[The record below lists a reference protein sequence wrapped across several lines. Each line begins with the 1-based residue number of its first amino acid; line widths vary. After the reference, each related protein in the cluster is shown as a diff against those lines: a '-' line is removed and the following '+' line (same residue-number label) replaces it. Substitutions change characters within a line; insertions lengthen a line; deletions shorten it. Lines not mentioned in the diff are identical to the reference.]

1 MNIAEISSILGI
13 DPSMSSKEIKQSFRD
28 KSLNNADNLPHLNAI
43 FSSFNE
49 LSKNIDLDN
58 PSNMKPL
65 ASFNFGM
72 HINNEELEN
81 IPIPSMEDFIMSASK
96 FLGNDFI
103 NKNKKRNHNN
113 EPRVEEIL
121 EDNITPIEDT
131 IKPIE
136 DTIKPV
142 KIHFDITIQQL
153 YNGFY
158 LYDLD
163 NIEDIK
169 TIVPNQFVPPA
180 VGEIYD
186 SRGVYHIIF
195 NILPHDHFE
204 FKDDILYYNYSI
216 SLKESLCG
224 FSFNLEHL
232 NGNPYLI
239 KNYNKIIKPGYEIV
253 IPKLGLNNGT
263 LIIKF
268 DVIFPEELDEKI
280 IDQLKII
287 F

>member
-1 MNIAEISSILGI
+1 MNLAEISSILGI
-13 DPSMSSKEIKQSFRD
+13 DPSMSSKQIKQSFRD
-28 KSLNNADNLPHLNAI
+28 KSLNNTDNVPHLNAI

-49 LSKNIDLDN
+49 LSKNIDLDD

-72 HINNEELEN
+72 HINNEELGN

-131 IKPIE
+131 IKPINYS
-136 DTIKPV
+136 
-142 KIHFDITIQQL
+142 FDISLEQL
-153 YNGFY
+153 YNGFN
-158 LYDLD
+158 LYD
-163 NIEDIK
+163 IENAGYIKDKDIS
-169 TIVPNQFVPPA
+169 NQFIKP
-180 VGEIYD
+180 GTLTIENKDELY
-186 SRGVYHIIF
+186 IITF